1 MNIVIT
7 GSLGNISK
15 PLTQE
20 LGQKGHSVTVISHNP
35 AKQKN
40 IEALGARAAIGTI
53 EDARFL
59 AKTFTGADIVYVMK
73 PPFDIFDKNIDV
85 FAFYTHIAK
94 QYVQAI
100 LQSGIKNVV
109 VLSSI
114 GGHTDKGIGMLR
126 FHHEAEDIFKGL
138 PSNICIK
145 FMRPVGFY
153 NNMFAFIPT
162 IKAQNAII
170 LNFGGVEKL
179 PWVSPLDIAAVIA
192 EEIEKPF
199 DGREIRYIASDEVS
213 CNEIVKVLGEAIGKP
228 DLKWITVSDEQLLN
242 SMAEAGMS
250 ASLAKDW
257 VDANASIS
265 RVNGVWYED
274 YNRNKPTLGKVK
286 LKDFAKEFA
295 TVFEK
300 ELI

>member
-20 LGQKGHSVTVISHNP
+20 LVQKRHSVTVISHNP
-35 AKQKN
+35 VKQKD

-53 EDARFL
+53 EDASFL
-59 AKTFTGADIVYVMK
+59 TKTFTGADIVYVMK
-73 PPFDIFDKNIDV
+73 PPFDLFDKNIDIYS
-85 FAFYTHIAK
+85 FYTNIGK
-94 QYVQAI
+94 NYVQAI
-100 LQSGIKNVV
+100 SQSGVKNVV
-109 VLSSI
+109 HLSSI
-114 GGHTDKGIGMLR
+114 GGHTDKGIGALR
-126 FHHEAEDIFKGL
+126 FHHEAENILIGL
-138 PSNICIK
+138 PNDVCIK
-145 FMRPVGFY
+145 FMRPVVFY
-153 NNMFAFIPT
+153 NSMFSFIPT

-170 LNFGGVEKL
+170 LNYGGDEKI

-199 DGREIRYIASDEVS
+199 DGREFRYIASDEES
-213 CNEIVKVLGEAIGKP
+213 CNEVAKVLGEAIGKP

-242 SMAEAGMS
+242 SMVEAGMS
-250 ASLAKDW
+250 PSLAKGW

-265 RVNGVWYED
+265 RVNGVMYED
-274 YNRNKPTLGKVK
+274 YHRNKPTFGEVK

-300 ELI
+300 E

>member
-20 LGQKGHSVTVISHNP
+20 LVQKRHAVTVISHNP
-35 AKQKN
+35 GKQKD

-53 EDARFL
+53 EDAGFL
-59 AKTFTGADIVYVMK
+59 TETFTGADVVYVMK
-73 PPFDIFDKNIDV
+73 PPFDIFDKNIDI
-85 FAFYTHIAK
+85 FAFYTSIGK
-94 QYVQAI
+94 SYVQAI
-100 LQSGIKNVV
+100 LQSGVKNVV
-109 VLSSI
+109 HLSSI
-114 GGHTDKGIGMLR
+114 GGHTDKGTGMLR
-126 FHHEAEDIFKGL
+126 FHHEVEDILKGL
-138 PSNICIK
+138 PNDFHIK
-145 FMRPVGFY
+145 FIRPVVFY
-153 NNMFAFIPT
+153 NSMFAFIPT

-170 LNFGGVEKL
+170 LNYGGDEKL
-179 PWVSPLDIAAVIA
+179 PWASPLDIAAVIA
-192 EEIEKPF
+192 EEIEKAF

-213 CNEIVKVLGEAIGKP
+213 CNEIAKVLGKAIGKP
-228 DLKWITVSDEQLLN
+228 DLKWITVSNEQLLD
-242 SMAEAGMS
+242 SMVAAGMRPD
-250 ASLAKDW
+250 LVKGL

-265 RVNGVWYED
+265 RVNGVMYED

-300 ELI
+300 E